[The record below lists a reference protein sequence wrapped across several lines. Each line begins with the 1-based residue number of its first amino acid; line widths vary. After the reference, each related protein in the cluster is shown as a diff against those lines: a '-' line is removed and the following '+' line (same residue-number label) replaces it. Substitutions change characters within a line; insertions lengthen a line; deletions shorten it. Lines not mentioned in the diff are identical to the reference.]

1 MLTFCLLQNSWA
13 QEKKAIGVITAS
25 VLDLHSKPIE
35 SANVVLSKKSDADSS
50 RKYRTSTDKLGQF
63 QLSNI
68 EFGIYKLTITHIG
81 FQALIID
88 SINFRAERADFNLN
102 DLVMKSG
109 TNDTLQ
115 NVVIYA
121 EKPLIESKDGN
132 ITFNAGESA
141 AAAGATASEL
151 LTQVPLVSK
160 DADGK
165 VTMKGKEPK
174 ILIDDKPV
182 ELNLQ
187 QLQDLLE
194 SMPGSSIEKIE
205 VMTNPPPQYANEPG
219 GVINIV
225 TKKGKVGKSGRISIT
240 GGTRGE
246 TAVNASFNY
255 RKNKLSLGVN
265 AGYSQNSFQGNGYSI
280 RQNIYT
286 DSTNHFNT
294 TTDYTNKSKRPNVR
308 VNLDYDITKKDIL
321 NTVITFNQN
330 DFDNHSNTVYK
341 NINRFDALW
350 KLSERSID
358 SKGESV
364 NPGINLSYTHKGK
377 PGETFRLIGAYNF
390 TTSTNNRDFYQ
401 QYFNP
406 DYSSNGLDSFQRQ
419 NNSTRVG
426 SYTVRTS
433 YDKMLKDKKTFLSVG
448 GYFSQSDNHVV
459 VDASY
464 KKKPEG
470 IMLPSEPL
478 SNDFIFHQ
486 SIGNIRAS
494 VRHNFRQDF
503 SFTIGNNAEHT
514 SIKFDLL
521 KTAQVASNGYWTW
534 LPFFN
539 LNRTWKEKL
548 SITLSYRRTINRPGI
563 NEMNPSIDY
572 SDPYNIRFGN
582 SNLTAATSHNFD
594 LVFGRVKPK
603 YFVNLGFGH
612 NIVQDVFSHVRSLT
626 DQGKTQITYENI
638 SGRKEYE
645 MSSWNGI
652 TLSKKFRMNLSASM
666 TRLQYSSFDRLVRK
680 FRNGTSLTSTFG
692 YSYNPTDLISFTG
705 NFNLNRFA
713 SPQGFA
719 KWSTSLNIG
728 LQKKFLHKK
737 LIVSLNAI
745 DPLTNQKRK
754 TFTYGTNFNLENY
767 SLTYTRNYR
776 ATIAYV
782 FSAKPKKLPASK
794 KPVKK

>member
-1 MLTFCLLQNSWA
+1 
-13 QEKKAIGVITAS
+13 
-25 VLDLHSKPIE
+25 
-35 SANVVLSKKSDADSS
+35 
-50 RKYRTSTDKLGQF
+50 
-63 QLSNI
+63 
-68 EFGIYKLTITHIG
+68 
-81 FQALIID
+81 
-88 SINFRAERADFNLN
+88 
-102 DLVMKSG
+102 
-109 TNDTLQ
+109 
-115 NVVIYA
+115 
-121 EKPLIESKDGN
+121 
-132 ITFNAGESA
+132 
-141 AAAGATASEL
+141 
-151 LTQVPLVSK
+151 
-160 DADGK
+160 
-165 VTMKGKEPK
+165 
-174 ILIDDKPV
+174 
-182 ELNLQ
+182 
-187 QLQDLLE
+187 
-194 SMPGSSIEKIE
+194 
-205 VMTNPPPQYANEPG
+205 
-219 GVINIV
+219 
-225 TKKGKVGKSGRISIT
+225 
-240 GGTRGE
+240 
-246 TAVNASFNY
+246 
-255 RKNKLSLGVN
+255 
-265 AGYSQNSFQGNGYSI
+265 
-280 RQNIYT
+280 
-286 DSTNHFNT
+286 
-294 TTDYTNKSKRPNVR
+294 
-308 VNLDYDITKKDIL
+308 
-321 NTVITFNQN
+321 
-330 DFDNHSNTVYK
+330 
-341 NINRFDALW
+341 
-350 KLSERSID
+350 
-358 SKGESV
+358 
-364 NPGINLSYTHKGK
+364 
-377 PGETFRLIGAYNF
+377 
-390 TTSTNNRDFYQ
+390 
-401 QYFNP
+401 
-406 DYSSNGLDSFQRQ
+406 
-419 NNSTRVG
+419 
-426 SYTVRTS
+426 
-433 YDKMLKDKKTFLSVG
+433 LSVG
-448 GYFSQSDNHVV
+448 GYFSQSDNHVL

-486 SIGNIRAS
+486 SIGNLRAS
-494 VRHNFRQDF
+494 VRYNIRQDF

-612 NIVQDVFSHVRSLT
+612 NIVQDVFSQVRSLT

-666 TRLQYSSFDRLVRK
+666 TRLQYSSFDRIVRK

-745 DPLTNQKRK
+745 DPLTNQKRR

-776 ATIAYV
+776 ATIAYTL
-782 FSAKPKKLPASK
+782 SAKPKKLPAGAKSLK
-794 KPVKK
+794 KK